1 MRDLN
6 LSNFPR
12 EILVDENILMRTFD
26 SERAKDFIE
35 TVFSDILHLG
45 KWLDWV
51 QGLTKNDLNEWYEK
65 SCLLSP
71 NIHSV
76 KLQMFFDNKLVGVV
90 NTRQRYPEDKHIEIG
105 YWLASFANGKGVVTR
120 CAKTLI
126 DLCFELS
133 DTPYIEIACDEAN
146 LLSSAVANRLGFSL
160 NREVIRT
167 PHLLAETG
175 VGQFYRLTREEWES
189 KQ

>member
-1 MRDLN
+1 MAR
-6 LSNFPR
+6 
-12 EILVDENILMRTFD
+12 
-26 SERAKDFIE
+26 
-35 TVFSDILHLG
+35 LG
-45 KWLDWV
+45 
-51 QGLTKNDLNEWYEK
+51 TRINKNDLNEWYEK

-90 NTRQRYPEDKHIEIG
+90 NTKQRYPEDKHIEIG

-126 DLCFELS
+126 DLCFELP

-146 LLSSAVANRLGFSL
+146 TKFSSC
-160 NREVIRT
+160 EPIRFFFKSRSDKNT
-167 PHLLAETG
+167 T
-175 VGQFYRLTREEWES
+175 S
-189 KQ
+189 SC